1 MKRIYKKR
9 IIFFTQKI
17 LNFLFFLFIN
27 VFYIIYYFFME
38 NKNFEDD
45 KNGLNIDSI
54 KFAKY
59 YYCIILY
66 NIIFSK

>member
-1 MKRIYKKR
+1 
-9 IIFFTQKI
+9 
-17 LNFLFFLFIN
+17 
-27 VFYIIYYFFME
+27 ME

-45 KNGLNIDSI
+45 KNGLNFDSI

-66 NIIFSK
+66 YIIFSK